1 MANETTSSTLS
12 ELFTN
17 ITQEAIF
24 TFQETSVMRPLVT
37 TYPIS
42 GSGKTIEVPVYP
54 TISASAVNEA
64 SDLSN
69 TAVNPTSATITA
81 SEVGVMTTLTDLA
94 RDSASRNVGA
104 DIGKLFGEAIAKKV
118 DTDLTALLDD
128 FASANDQGGAGT
140 ELTADLLFKAQ
151 AILRTANV
159 PAPYYAVFHP
169 KATFNLKKTLT
180 QPAYTT
186 SSSGYAISEIGNEAL
201 RNGYIGRIAG
211 IDIFENANISIDA
224 YDDSFG
230 GVFHPQSIGLA
241 LKEDFKVETQRDASL
256 RATEIVASITVG
268 SGVLKDTYGV
278 TVKVDT
284 AL

>member
-1 MANETTSSTLS
+1 MASETTSSTLS

-69 TAVNPTSATITA
+69 TAVNPTSVTVTA
-81 SEVGVMTTLTDLA
+81 SEIGVMTTLTDLA

-118 DTDLTALLDD
+118 DTDLAGLLDD

-151 AILRTANV
+151 AILRSANV

-186 SSSGYAISEIGNEAL
+186 SSSGYAISDIGNEAL
-201 RNGYIGRIAG
+201 RNGYIGRLAG
-211 IDIFENANISIDA
+211 IDIFENSNISIDA

-230 GVFHPQSIGLA
+230 AVFHPMSIGLA

-268 SGVLKDTYGV
+268 SGILKDTYGV

>member
-118 DTDLTALLDD
+118 DTDLAGLLDD

-151 AILRTANV
+151 AILRSANV

-224 YDDSFG
+224 YDDSYG
-230 GVFHPQSIGLA
+230 GVFHPQSLGLA

-256 RATEIVASITVG
+256 RATEIVSSITYGV
-268 SGVLKDTYGV
+268 GVLKDTYGV
-278 TVKVDT
+278 TVRTDT

>member
-1 MANETTSSTLS
+1 MASETTSSTLS

-37 TYPIS
+37 LYPIV
-42 GSGKTIEVPVYP
+42 GSGKTVEVPVYP

-64 SDLSN
+64 TDLSN

-81 SEVGVMTTLTDLA
+81 SEIGVMTTLTDLGA
-94 RDSASRNVGA
+94 NSASRNVGA

-118 DTDLTALLDD
+118 DTDLVNLLDD
-128 FASANDQGGAGT
+128 FASASDQGGAGT

-159 PAPYYAVFHP
+159 PAPYYGVFHP
-169 KATFNLKKTLT
+169 KALFNLKKTLT
-180 QPAYTT
+180 QA
-186 SSSGYAISEIGNEAL
+186 GYAGTATAISDIGNEAL

-211 IDIFENANISIDA
+211 IDVFENANITIDA
-224 YDDSFG
+224 YDDSYG
-230 GVFHPQSIGLA
+230 GVFHPASLGLA
-241 LKEDFKVETQRDASL
+241 LKEEFKVESQRDASL
-256 RATEIVASITVG
+256 RATELVASIVYGVG
-268 SGVLKDTYGV
+268 VIKDTYGV
-278 TVKVDT
+278 TVRTDT

>member
-81 SEVGVMTTLTDLA
+81 SEIGVMTTLTDLA

-118 DTDLTALLDD
+118 DTDLAGLLDD

-151 AILRTANV
+151 AILRSANV

-186 SSSGYAISEIGNEAL
+186 SSSGYAISDIGNEAL

>member
-54 TISASAVNEA
+54 TIAAAAVNEA

-81 SEVGVMTTLTDLA
+81 SEIGVMTTLTDLA

-118 DTDLTALLDD
+118 DTDLAALLDD

-151 AILRTANV
+151 AILRSANV

-186 SSSGYAISEIGNEAL
+186 SSSGYAISDIGNEAL

-268 SGVLKDTYGV
+268 SGILKDTYGV

>member
-37 TYPIS
+37 LYPIV
-42 GSGKTIEVPVYP
+42 GSGKTVEVPVYP
-54 TISASAVNEA
+54 AITASAVNEA
-64 SDLSN
+64 TDLTN

-118 DTDLTALLDD
+118 DTDLATLLDSFTATLD
-128 FASANDQGGAGT
+128 SGGGV
-140 ELTADLLFKAQ
+140 ELTADKLFQAQ
-151 AILRTANV
+151 ATLRLLNV
-159 PAPYYAVFHP
+159 PAPYYGVFSP
-169 KATFNLKKTLT
+169 KAVFNLKKTLT
-180 QPAYTT
+180 QAGYNT
-186 SSSGYAISEIGNEAL
+186 SSHAISDIGNEAL
-201 RNGYIGRIAG
+201 TNGYVGRVAG
-211 IDIFENANISIDA
+211 IDIFENANIAINA
-224 YDDSFG
+224 NDDSAG
-230 GVFHPQSIGLA
+230 GVFHPMALGLA

-256 RATEIVASITVG
+256 RGTEIVASICYGTG
-268 SGVLKDTYGV
+268 IIKNNYGV
-278 TVKVDT
+278 RVISDS
-284 AL
+284 AF

>member
-1 MANETTSSTLS
+1 MANETTSTTLS

-37 TYPIS
+37 LYPIA
-42 GSGKTIEVPVYP
+42 GSGKTVEVPVYP
-54 TISASAVNEA
+54 AITASAVNEA
-64 SDLSN
+64 TDLTN
-69 TAVNPTSATITA
+69 TAVNPTSQTITA
-81 SEVGVMTTLTDLA
+81 SEVGVMTSLTDLG
-94 RDSASRNVGA
+94 RDAAGRNVGA

-118 DTDLTALLDD
+118 DTDIVGLFSSFSSDV
-128 FASANDQGGAGT
+128 GAAAT

-151 AILRTANV
+151 ATLRLLNV
-159 PAPYYAVFHP
+159 PAPYYGVFNP
-169 KATFNLKKTLT
+169 KAVFNLKKTLT
-180 QPAYTT
+180 NAGYTT
-186 SSSGYAISEIGNEAL
+186 SSNAISEIGNEAL
-201 RNGYIGRIAG
+201 RNGYVGRVAG

-224 YDDSFG
+224 YDDSVG
-230 GVFHPQSIGLA
+230 AVFHPISLGLA

>member
-42 GSGKTIEVPVYP
+42 GQGKTIEVPVYP

-118 DTDLTALLDD
+118 DTDLAGLLDD

-151 AILRTANV
+151 AILRSANV

-186 SSSGYAISEIGNEAL
+186 TSSGYAISEIGNEAL

-230 GVFHPQSIGLA
+230 GVFHPQSLGLA

-256 RATEIVASITVG
+256 RATEIVSSITYGV
-268 SGVLKDTYGV
+268 GVLKDTYGV
-278 TVKVDT
+278 TVKTDT

>member
-81 SEVGVMTTLTDLA
+81 SEIGVMTTLTDLA

-118 DTDLTALLDD
+118 DTDLAGLLDD

-151 AILRTANV
+151 AILRSANV

-186 SSSGYAISEIGNEAL
+186 SSSGYAISDIGNEAL

-211 IDIFENANISIDA
+211 IDIFENANIAIDA

-268 SGVLKDTYGV
+268 QGILKDTYGV

>member
-1 MANETTSSTLS
+1 MASETTSSTLS

-81 SEVGVMTTLTDLA
+81 SEIGVMTTLTDLA

-118 DTDLTALLDD
+118 DTDLAGLLDD

-151 AILRTANV
+151 AILRSANV

-169 KATFNLKKTLT
+169 KATYNLKKTLT

-186 SSSGYAISEIGNEAL
+186 SSSGYAISDIGNEAL
-201 RNGYIGRIAG
+201 RNGYIGRLAG
-211 IDIFENANISIDA
+211 IDIFENANIAIDA

-268 SGVLKDTYGV
+268 SGILKDTYGV

>member
-42 GSGKTIEVPVYP
+42 GQGKTIEVPVYP

-118 DTDLTALLDD
+118 DTDLAGLLDD

-151 AILRTANV
+151 AILRSANV

-230 GVFHPQSIGLA
+230 GVFHPQSLGLA

-256 RATEIVASITVG
+256 RATEIVSSITYGV
-268 SGVLKDTYGV
+268 GVLKDTYGV
-278 TVKVDT
+278 TVKTDT

>member
-81 SEVGVMTTLTDLA
+81 SEIGVMTTLTDLA

-118 DTDLTALLDD
+118 DTDLAGLLDD

-151 AILRTANV
+151 AILRSANV

-186 SSSGYAISEIGNEAL
+186 SSSGYAISDIGNEAL
-201 RNGYIGRIAG
+201 RNGYIGRLAG
-211 IDIFENANISIDA
+211 IDIFENANIAIDA

-268 SGVLKDTYGV
+268 SGILKDTYGV

>member
-1 MANETTSSTLS
+1 MASETTSSTLS

-37 TYPIS
+37 LYPII
-42 GSGKTIEVPVYP
+42 GSGKTVEVPVYP
-54 TISASAVNEA
+54 TISAAAVNEA
-64 SDLSN
+64 TDLSN

-81 SEVGVMTTLTDLA
+81 SEIGVMTTLTDLGA
-94 RDSASRNVGA
+94 NSASRNVGA

-118 DTDLTALLDD
+118 DTDLVNLLDD
-128 FASANDQGGAGT
+128 FASASDQGGAGT

-159 PAPYYAVFHP
+159 PAPYYGVFHP
-169 KATFNLKKTLT
+169 KALFNLKKTLT
-180 QPAYTT
+180 QA
-186 SSSGYAISEIGNEAL
+186 GYAGTATAISDIGNEAL

-211 IDIFENANISIDA
+211 IDVFENANITIDA

-230 GVFHPQSIGLA
+230 GVFHPASLGLA
-241 LKEDFKVETQRDASL
+241 MKEEFKVESQRDASL
-256 RATEIVASITVG
+256 RATELVASIVYGVG
-268 SGVLKDTYGV
+268 VIKDTYGV
-278 TVKVDT
+278 SVKTDT